1 MSSCSVELCSA
12 AGWEAVLVGT
22 GGTSFDPDDEAY
34 RMLPIAAGDA
44 PGGSAVNNA
53 FWKPRQLKKNV
64 GAKKASA
71 KSWGRYAG
79 YPPYRARP
87 DPRERSDPREL

>member
-22 GGTSFDPDDEAY
+22 GGTSFDPHDEAY

-44 PGGSAVNNA
+44 V
-53 FWKPRQLKKNV
+53 
-64 GAKKASA
+64 
-71 KSWGRYAG
+71 
-79 YPPYRARP
+79 
-87 DPRERSDPREL
+87 